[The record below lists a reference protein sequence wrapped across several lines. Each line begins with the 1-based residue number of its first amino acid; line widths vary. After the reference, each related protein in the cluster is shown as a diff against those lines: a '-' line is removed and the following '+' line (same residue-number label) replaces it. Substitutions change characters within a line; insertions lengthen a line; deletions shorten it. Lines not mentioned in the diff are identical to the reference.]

1 MAVLPALDAP
11 VENEVHWMLLSEL
24 GPAAPMTAVDV
35 PVCNTAC
42 LSAGLLTKAGL
53 GCKMSERPVDKTVNL
68 A

>member
-1 MAVLPALDAP
+1 
-11 VENEVHWMLLSEL
+11 MLLSEL